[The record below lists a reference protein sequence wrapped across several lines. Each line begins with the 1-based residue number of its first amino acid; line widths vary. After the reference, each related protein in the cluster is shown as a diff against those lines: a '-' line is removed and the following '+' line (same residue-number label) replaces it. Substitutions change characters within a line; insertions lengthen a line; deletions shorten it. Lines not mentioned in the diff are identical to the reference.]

1 MNNTDTTPNATGADD
16 VKQETPTSAETQ
28 TNQQNNA
35 TGEQEAKQET
45 PTSAETQT
53 NQQNNATGEQEAKQE
68 TPKTPDGLPTDPEQL
83 QQMVRALRKENAK
96 DRTAAKQKAAD
107 DAQASLVQQIG
118 KALGLIKDEDDT
130 PTPDD
135 LTRQLAAEQ
144 DAKRTAQTA
153 LAVYRAAQGIADP
166 DMLTDSTRFHKALAD
181 VDITDQQ
188 AVTDAV
194 KAFIKDHPQYAGTR
208 APQAGG
214 ANTIDHP
221 AGSGETTPQSTSLN
235 QAVARALAGK

>member
-1 MNNTDTTPNATGADD
+1 MNNTDTNTADD
-16 VKQETPTSAETQ
+16 AKQEAPNQ
-28 TNQQNNA
+28 TEAPANQQNTA
-35 TGEQEAKQET
+35 AVEQEAKQE
-45 PTSAETQT
+45 A
-53 NQQNNATGEQEAKQE
+53 
-68 TPKTPDGLPTDPEQL
+68 PKTPDGLPTDPEQL
-83 QQMVRALRKENAK
+83 QNMVRALRKENAK
-96 DRTAAKQKAAD
+96 DRTAAKQKAAN

-130 PTPDD
+130 PSPDD
-135 LTRQLAAEQ
+135 LTRQLTAEQ
-144 DAKRTAQTA
+144 DAKRSAQTT

-166 DMLTDSTRFHKALAD
+166 DMLTDSARFHKAVAD

-188 AVTDAV
+188 AVTDAI
-194 KAFIKDHPQYAGTR
+194 KAFVKDHPQYAGTR

>member
-1 MNNTDTTPNATGADD
+1 MNTNTNTATGAD
-16 VKQETPTSAETQ
+16 VKQEAPTSAETQ
-28 TNQQNNA
+28 ANQQNTA
-35 TGEQEAKQET
+35 TGADVKQEA
-45 PTSAETQT
+45 
-53 NQQNNATGEQEAKQE
+53 
-68 TPKTPDGLPTDPEQL
+68 PKTADGLPTDPEQL

-118 KALGLIKDEDDT
+118 KALGLINDEDDT

-144 DAKRTAQTA
+144 DAKRTAQAA
-153 LAVYRAAQGIADP
+153 LAVYRAARGIADP
-166 DMLTDSTRFHKALAD
+166 DMLTDSARFHRALAD

-194 KAFIKDHPQYAGTR
+194 KAFVKDHPQYAGTR

>member
-1 MNNTDTTPNATGADD
+1 MLFRSHVNTTPNTTPTDD
-16 VKQETPTSAETQ
+16 PKQETPTSANTQ
-28 TNQQNNA
+28 TNQQN
-35 TGEQEAKQET
+35 TT
-45 PTSAETQT
+45 PTDD
-53 NQQNNATGEQEAKQE
+53 AKQE

-83 QQMVRALRKENAK
+83 QNMVRALRKENAK

-118 KALGLIKDEDDT
+118 KALGLIKDDTDT
-130 PTPDD
+130 PTQDD
-135 LTRQLAAEQ
+135 LIRQLTTEQ
-144 DAKRTAQTA
+144 EAKRTAQTT

-166 DMLTDSTRFHKALAD
+166 DMLTDSTRFHKTLAD
-181 VDITDQQ
+181 IDITDQK

-214 ANTIDHP
+214 ANTLDHP

>member
-1 MNNTDTTPNATGADD
+1 MNTNTNTADAAAAD
-16 VKQETPTSAETQ
+16 VKQETPNPAETQ
-28 TNQQNNA
+28 TNQQNTA
-35 TGEQEAKQET
+35 DA
-45 PTSAETQT
+45 ADV
-53 NQQNNATGEQEAKQE
+53 KQE

-83 QQMVRALRKENAK
+83 QNMVRALRKENAK

-135 LTRQLAAEQ
+135 LTRQLTAEQ
-144 DAKRTAQTA
+144 DAKRSAQTA

-166 DMLTDSTRFHKALAD
+166 DMLTDSARFHKAIAD

-221 AGSGETTPQSTSLN
+221 AGSGETTPQSTSPN

>member
-1 MNNTDTTPNATGADD
+1 MNTTPNT
-16 VKQETPTSAETQ
+16 TPTDAD
-28 TNQQNNA
+28 N
-35 TGEQEAKQET
+35 AKQET

-53 NQQNNATGEQEAKQE
+53 NTSVEQDAKQE
-68 TPKTPDGLPTDPEQL
+68 TQKTPDGLPTDPEQL
-83 QQMVRALRKENAK
+83 QNMVRALRKENAK

-118 KALGLIKDEDDT
+118 KALGLIKDDTDT
-130 PTPDD
+130 PTQDG
-135 LTRQLAAEQ
+135 LIRQLTAEQ
-144 DAKRTAQTA
+144 EAKRTAQTT

-166 DMLTDSTRFHKALAD
+166 DMLTDSARFHKTLAD
-181 VDITDQQ
+181 VDITDQK

-194 KAFIKDHPQYAGTR
+194 KAFIKNHPQYAGTR

-214 ANTIDHP
+214 ANTLDHP

>member
-1 MNNTDTTPNATGADD
+1 MNNTTPTPTGDAD
-16 VKQETPTSAETQ
+16 VKQETPNPAETQ

-35 TGEQEAKQET
+35 A
-45 PTSAETQT
+45 A
-53 NQQNNATGEQEAKQE
+53 ADVKQE

-83 QQMVRALRKENAK
+83 QNMVRALRKENAK

-118 KALGLIKDEDDT
+118 KALGLIKDDDDT

-144 DAKRTAQTA
+144 DAKRSAQTA

-166 DMLTDSTRFHKALAD
+166 DMLTDSARFHKALAD

>member
-1 MNNTDTTPNATGADD
+1 MNTNTNTADAAAAD
-16 VKQETPTSAETQ
+16 VKQETPNPAETQ
-28 TNQQNNA
+28 TNQQNTA
-35 TGEQEAKQET
+35 A
-45 PTSAETQT
+45 A
-53 NQQNNATGEQEAKQE
+53 ADVKQE

-83 QQMVRALRKENAK
+83 QNMVRALRKENAK

-135 LTRQLAAEQ
+135 LTRQLTAEQ
-144 DAKRTAQTA
+144 DAKRSAQTA

-166 DMLTDSTRFHKALAD
+166 DMLTDSARFHKAIAD

>member
-1 MNNTDTTPNATGADD
+1 MNTTPNTTPTTPTD

-28 TNQQNNA
+28 TNQQN
-35 TGEQEAKQET
+35 TT
-45 PTSAETQT
+45 PADV
-53 NQQNNATGEQEAKQE
+53 KQE

-83 QQMVRALRKENAK
+83 QNMVRALRKENAK

-118 KALGLIKDEDDT
+118 KALGLIKDDTDT
-130 PTPDD
+130 PTQDD
-135 LTRQLAAEQ
+135 LIRQLTTEQ
-144 DAKRTAQTA
+144 EAKRTAQTT

-166 DMLTDSTRFHKALAD
+166 DMLTDSARFHKTLAD
-181 VDITDQQ
+181 VDITDQK

-214 ANTIDHP
+214 ANTLDHP

>member
-1 MNNTDTTPNATGADD
+1 MNTNTNTADDAAAD
-16 VKQETPTSAETQ
+16 VKQETPNPAETQ
-28 TNQQNNA
+28 TNQQNTA
-35 TGEQEAKQET
+35 DA
-45 PTSAETQT
+45 ADV
-53 NQQNNATGEQEAKQE
+53 KQE

-83 QQMVRALRKENAK
+83 QNMVRALRKENAK

-135 LTRQLAAEQ
+135 LTRQLTAEQ
-144 DAKRTAQTA
+144 DAKRSAQTA

-166 DMLTDSTRFHKALAD
+166 DMLTDSARFHKAIAD

>member
-1 MNNTDTTPNATGADD
+1 MNTTPNTTDD

-28 TNQQNNA
+28 TNQQNN
-35 TGEQEAKQET
+35 T
-45 PTSAETQT
+45 PADDV
-53 NQQNNATGEQEAKQE
+53 KQE

-83 QQMVRALRKENAK
+83 QNMVRALRKENAK

-118 KALGLIKDEDDT
+118 KALGLINDDADT

-135 LTRQLAAEQ
+135 LTRQLTAEQ
-144 DAKRTAQTA
+144 EAKRTAQTA

-166 DMLTDSTRFHKALAD
+166 DMLTDSARFHKALAH
-181 VDITDQQ
+181 VDITDQK

-214 ANTIDHP
+214 ANTLDHP

>member
-1 MNNTDTTPNATGADD
+1 MNTNTNTADAAAAD
-16 VKQETPTSAETQ
+16 VKQETPNPA
-28 TNQQNNA
+28 
-35 TGEQEAKQET
+35 ET
-45 PTSAETQT
+45 PT
-53 NQQNNATGEQEAKQE
+53 NQNHTADAADVKQE

-83 QQMVRALRKENAK
+83 QNMVRALRKENAK

-135 LTRQLAAEQ
+135 LTRQLTAEQ
-144 DAKRTAQTA
+144 DAKRSAQTA

-166 DMLTDSTRFHKALAD
+166 DMLTDSARFHKAIAD

>member
-1 MNNTDTTPNATGADD
+1 MNTTPNNTPTDD
-16 VKQETPTSAETQ
+16 TKQETPTSADTQ
-28 TNQQNNA
+28 ANQQNNA
-35 TGEQEAKQET
+35 
-45 PTSAETQT
+45 PTDDT
-53 NQQNNATGEQEAKQE
+53 KQE

-83 QQMVRALRKENAK
+83 QNMVRALRKENAK

-107 DAQASLVQQIG
+107 DAQATLVQQIG
-118 KALGLIKDEDDT
+118 KALGLINDDTPT

-135 LTRQLAAEQ
+135 LTRQLTAEQ
-144 DAKRTAQTA
+144 EAKRTAQTA

-166 DMLTDSTRFHKALAD
+166 DMLTDSARFHKTLTD
-181 VDITDQQ
+181 VDITDQK

-214 ANTIDHP
+214 ANTLDHP

>member
-1 MNNTDTTPNATGADD
+1 MNTNTNTADAAAAD
-16 VKQETPTSAETQ
+16 VKQETPNPAETQ
-28 TNQQNNA
+28 TNQQNPA
-35 TGEQEAKQET
+35 DA
-45 PTSAETQT
+45 ADV
-53 NQQNNATGEQEAKQE
+53 KQE

-83 QQMVRALRKENAK
+83 QNMVRALRKENAK

-130 PTPDD
+130 PTPDG
-135 LTRQLAAEQ
+135 LTRQLTAEQ
-144 DAKRTAQTA
+144 DAKRSAQTA

-166 DMLTDSTRFHKALAD
+166 DMLTDSARFHKAIAD

>member
-1 MNNTDTTPNATGADD
+1 MNTNTNTADAADAD
-16 VKQETPTSAETQ
+16 VKQETPNPAETQ
-28 TNQQNNA
+28 TNQQNTA
-35 TGEQEAKQET
+35 DA
-45 PTSAETQT
+45 ADV
-53 NQQNNATGEQEAKQE
+53 KQE

-83 QQMVRALRKENAK
+83 QNMVRALRKENAK

-144 DAKRTAQTA
+144 DAKRSAQTA

-166 DMLTDSTRFHKALAD
+166 DMLTDSARFHKAIAD

>member
-1 MNNTDTTPNATGADD
+1 MNTNTNTADAAAAD
-16 VKQETPTSAETQ
+16 VKQETPNPAETQ
-28 TNQQNNA
+28 TNQQNTA
-35 TGEQEAKQET
+35 DA
-45 PTSAETQT
+45 ADV
-53 NQQNNATGEQEAKQE
+53 KQE

-83 QQMVRALRKENAK
+83 QNMVRALRKENAK

-135 LTRQLAAEQ
+135 LTRQLTAEQ
-144 DAKRTAQTA
+144 DAKRSAQTA

-166 DMLTDSTRFHKALAD
+166 DMLTDSARFHKAIAD

>member
-1 MNNTDTTPNATGADD
+1 MNTNTTPNADVAD
-16 VKQETPTSAETQ
+16 VKQETPNPAETQ
-28 TNQQNNA
+28 TNQQ
-35 TGEQEAKQET
+35 
-45 PTSAETQT
+45 T
-53 NQQNNATGEQEAKQE
+53 NDVADVKQE
-68 TPKTPDGLPTDPEQL
+68 TPKTADGLPTDPEQL
-83 QQMVRALRKENAK
+83 QNMVRALRKENAK

-144 DAKRTAQTA
+144 DAKRSAQTA

-194 KAFIKDHPQYAGTR
+194 KAFIKDHPQYSGTR

>member
-1 MNNTDTTPNATGADD
+1 MNTNTNTADAAADD
-16 VKQETPTSAETQ
+16 VKQETPNPAETQ
-28 TNQQNNA
+28 TNQQNTA
-35 TGEQEAKQET
+35 DA
-45 PTSAETQT
+45 A
-53 NQQNNATGEQEAKQE
+53 ADDVKQE

-83 QQMVRALRKENAK
+83 QNMVRALRKENAK

-135 LTRQLAAEQ
+135 LTRQLTAEQ
-144 DAKRTAQTA
+144 DAKRSAQTA

>member
-1 MNNTDTTPNATGADD
+1 MNNTDTTPNAAAEQDAEETQVEQKTADD
-16 VKQETPTSAETQ
+16 A
-28 TNQQNNA
+28 
-35 TGEQEAKQET
+35 QEA
-45 PTSAETQT
+45 
-53 NQQNNATGEQEAKQE
+53 
-68 TPKTPDGLPTDPEQL
+68 PKTADGLPTDPEQL

-144 DAKRTAQTA
+144 DAKRSAQAA

-194 KAFIKDHPQYAGTR
+194 KAFVKDHPQYAGTR

>member
-1 MNNTDTTPNATGADD
+1 MNTNTNTADAAAAD
-16 VKQETPTSAETQ
+16 VKQETPNPAETQ
-28 TNQQNNA
+28 PNQQNTA
-35 TGEQEAKQET
+35 DA
-45 PTSAETQT
+45 ADV
-53 NQQNNATGEQEAKQE
+53 KQE

-83 QQMVRALRKENAK
+83 QNMVRALRKENAK

-135 LTRQLAAEQ
+135 LTRQLTAEQ
-144 DAKRTAQTA
+144 DAKRSAQTA

-166 DMLTDSTRFHKALAD
+166 DMLTDSARFHKAIAD

>member
-16 VKQETPTSAETQ
+16 V
-28 TNQQNNA
+28 
-35 TGEQEAKQET
+35 KQET

>member
-1 MNNTDTTPNATGADD
+1 MNTTPNTTPADTD
-16 VKQETPTSAETQ
+16 VKQETPTSADTQ
-28 TNQQNNA
+28 ANQQNNA
-35 TGEQEAKQET
+35 A
-45 PTSAETQT
+45 AA
-53 NQQNNATGEQEAKQE
+53 NVKQE

-83 QQMVRALRKENAK
+83 QNMVRALRKENAK
-96 DRTAAKQKAAD
+96 NRTAAKQKAAD

-118 KALGLIKDEDDT
+118 KALGLINDDDDT

-135 LTRQLAAEQ
+135 LTRQLTAEQ
-144 DAKRTAQTA
+144 EAKRSAQTA

-166 DMLTDSTRFHKALAD
+166 DMLTDSARFHKTLAD
-181 VDITDQQ
+181 VDITDQK

-214 ANTIDHP
+214 ANTIEHP

>member
-1 MNNTDTTPNATGADD
+1 MNNTTPNASVEQD
-16 VKQETPTSAETQ
+16 VKQETPTPAETQ
-28 TNQQNNA
+28 ANQQNNA
-35 TGEQEAKQET
+35 AV
-45 PTSAETQT
+45 ADV
-53 NQQNNATGEQEAKQE
+53 KQE

-83 QQMVRALRKENAK
+83 QNMVRALRKENAK

-118 KALGLIKDEDDT
+118 KALGLIKDDDDT

-135 LTRQLAAEQ
+135 LTLQLAAEQ
-144 DAKRTAQTA
+144 DAKRSAQTA

-181 VDITDQQ
+181 VDITNQQ
-188 AVTDAV
+188 AVTDTV

>member
-1 MNNTDTTPNATGADD
+1 MNTTPNTTPTDADD
-16 VKQETPTSAETQ
+16 
-28 TNQQNNA
+28 
-35 TGEQEAKQET
+35 AKQET

-53 NQQNNATGEQEAKQE
+53 NQQNTTPATDVKQE

-83 QQMVRALRKENAK
+83 QNMVRALRKENAK

-107 DAQASLVQQIG
+107 DAQASLIQQIG
-118 KALGLIKDEDDT
+118 KALGLINDDADT

-135 LTRQLAAEQ
+135 LTRQLTAEQ
-144 DAKRTAQTA
+144 EAKRSAQTA

-166 DMLTDSTRFHKALAD
+166 DMLTDSARFHKTLAD
-181 VDITDQQ
+181 VDITDQK

-214 ANTIDHP
+214 ANTIEHP

-235 QAVARALAGK
+235 QAVARALTGK

>member
-1 MNNTDTTPNATGADD
+1 MNNIDTTPNATGADD

-28 TNQQNNA
+28 ANQQDA
-35 TGEQEAKQET
+35 A
-45 PTSAETQT
+45 A
-53 NQQNNATGEQEAKQE
+53 AADVKQE

>member
-1 MNNTDTTPNATGADD
+1 MNTTPNN
-16 VKQETPTSAETQ
+16 TPTDD
-28 TNQQNNA
+28 
-35 TGEQEAKQET
+35 AKQET
-45 PTSAETQT
+45 PTSADTQT
-53 NQQNNATGEQEAKQE
+53 NQQNNTPTDDAKQE

-83 QQMVRALRKENAK
+83 QNMVRALRKENAK

-107 DAQASLVQQIG
+107 DAQATLVQQIG
-118 KALGLIKDEDDT
+118 KALGLINDDDDT

-135 LTRQLAAEQ
+135 LTRQLTAEQ
-144 DAKRTAQTA
+144 EAKRTAQTA

-166 DMLTDSTRFHKALAD
+166 DMLTDSARFHKTLAG
-181 VDITDQQ
+181 VDITDQK

-214 ANTIDHP
+214 ANTLDHP

>member
-1 MNNTDTTPNATGADD
+1 MNTNTNTAAAAAAD
-16 VKQETPTSAETQ
+16 VKQETPNPAETQ
-28 TNQQNNA
+28 TNQQNTA
-35 TGEQEAKQET
+35 DA
-45 PTSAETQT
+45 ADV
-53 NQQNNATGEQEAKQE
+53 KQE

-83 QQMVRALRKENAK
+83 QNMVRALRKENAK

-135 LTRQLAAEQ
+135 LTRQLTAEQ

-166 DMLTDSTRFHKALAD
+166 DMLTDSARFHKAIAD

>member
-1 MNNTDTTPNATGADD
+1 MNTTTTTTTDA
-16 VKQETPTSAETQ
+16 KQETPTPAETQ
-28 TNQQNNA
+28 TNQQNN
-35 TGEQEAKQET
+35 T
-45 PTSAETQT
+45 PA
-53 NQQNNATGEQEAKQE
+53 ADAKQE

-83 QQMVRALRKENAK
+83 QNMVRALRKENAK

-107 DAQASLVQQIG
+107 DAQASLIQQIG
-118 KALGLIKDEDDT
+118 KALGLINDDTDT

-135 LTRQLAAEQ
+135 LTRQLTAEQ
-144 DAKRTAQTA
+144 EAKRSAQTA

-166 DMLTDSTRFHKALAD
+166 DMLTDSARFHKALTD
-181 VDITDQQ
+181 VDITDQK

-214 ANTIDHP
+214 ANTLDHP

>member
-1 MNNTDTTPNATGADD
+1 MNTTPNT
-16 VKQETPTSAETQ
+16 TPTDD
-28 TNQQNNA
+28 
-35 TGEQEAKQET
+35 AKQET
-45 PTSAETQT
+45 PTSADTQT
-53 NQQNNATGEQEAKQE
+53 NQQNTTPADDAKQE

-83 QQMVRALRKENAK
+83 QNMVRALRKENAK

-118 KALGLIKDEDDT
+118 KALGLIKDDTDT
-130 PTPDD
+130 PTQDD
-135 LTRQLAAEQ
+135 LIRQLTTEQ
-144 DAKRTAQTA
+144 EAKRTAQTT

-166 DMLTDSTRFHKALAD
+166 DMLTDSARFHKTLAD
-181 VDITDQQ
+181 IDITDQK

-214 ANTIDHP
+214 ANTLDHP

>member
-1 MNNTDTTPNATGADD
+1 MSTDTNTNTNTAAAD
-16 VKQETPTSAETQ
+16 VKQETPNPAETQ
-28 TNQQNNA
+28 TNQQ
-35 TGEQEAKQET
+35 
-45 PTSAETQT
+45 T
-53 NQQNNATGEQEAKQE
+53 NDAADVKQE
-68 TPKTPDGLPTDPEQL
+68 TPKTPDGLPTDTEQL
-83 QQMVRALRKENAK
+83 QNMVRALRKENAK

-118 KALGLIKDEDDT
+118 KALGLIKDDDDT

-135 LTRQLAAEQ
+135 LTRQLTAEQ
-144 DAKRTAQTA
+144 DAKRSAQTA

-166 DMLTDSTRFHKALAD
+166 DMLTDSARFHKALAD
-181 VDITDQQ
+181 VDITDQK

>member
-1 MNNTDTTPNATGADD
+1 MNTTPNT
-16 VKQETPTSAETQ
+16 TPTDAD
-28 TNQQNNA
+28 N
-35 TGEQEAKQET
+35 AKQET

-53 NQQNNATGEQEAKQE
+53 NTSVEQDAKQE

-83 QQMVRALRKENAK
+83 QNMVRALRKENAK

-118 KALGLIKDEDDT
+118 KALGLIKDDDDT

-135 LTRQLAAEQ
+135 LTRQLADEQ
-144 DAKRTAQTA
+144 EAKRSAQTA

-166 DMLTDSTRFHKALAD
+166 DMLTDSTRFHKTLAG

-214 ANTIDHP
+214 ANTLDHP